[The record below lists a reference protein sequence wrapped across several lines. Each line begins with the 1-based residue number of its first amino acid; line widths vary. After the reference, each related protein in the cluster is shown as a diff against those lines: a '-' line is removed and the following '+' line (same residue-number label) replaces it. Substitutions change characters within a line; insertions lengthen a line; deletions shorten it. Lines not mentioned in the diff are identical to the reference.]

1 MRHLLSSCGC
11 VWVCLVAG
19 SAAADTIPRRLA
31 DYRFAND
38 AWDIRPAY
46 EPATGLV
53 SGIVAVAKLDAVI
66 GDNLSVVMFVRGV
79 NNQWSAWS
87 WATATRAEGVMSA
100 KYVLNIPDE
109 DDPKWEIDE
118 PIALFNGEDWLI
130 PPSPYMA
137 GMLTD
142 DPLFEPVMNST
153 NPAALVSMLADLGYP
168 VATAGRPL
176 DGGGESDQ
184 VCIEGIDE
192 KRMLSAMAS
201 GVEWGMTQS
210 IADDE
215 TVGAT
220 VDTIAA
226 WLPKCWPITPCTPG
240 ATGPAAMGPIVVQAC
255 NTIFDHM
262 SMTAQGAGYTVWCF
276 YIERQFYTQT
286 RSQPWVDSNC
296 VASTCRQI
304 RTGSVSQTFSCTS
317 GWNMADPPPSC
328 PPQPACSSGTP
339 SICGNPNGLP
349 INWQQW
355 APPCPDEL

>member
-1 MRHLLSSCGC
+1 MC
-11 VWVCLVAG
+11 VIAG

-46 EPATGLV
+46 EPATGMV
-53 SGIVAVAKLDAVI
+53 SGIVAVAKPDAVI

-118 PIALFNGEDWLI
+118 PIALFNGEDWII

-153 NPAALVSMLADLGYP
+153 NPAALVSMLAELGYP

-176 DGGGESDQ
+176 EGGGESDQ
-184 VCIEGIDE
+184 TCLETMDVDRLTEF
-192 KRMLSAMAS
+192 AS
-201 GVEWGMTQS
+201 GVEWGLTQ
-210 IADDE
+210 
-215 TVGAT
+215 
-220 VDTIAA
+220 
-226 WLPKCWPITPCTPG
+226 P
-240 ATGPAAMGPIVVQAC
+240 
-255 NTIFDHM
+255 IFD
-262 SMTAQGAGYTVWCF
+262 SASSAVTLSGVLSFLTPYCGEPNCTSKQL
-276 YIERQFYTQT
+276 
-286 RSQPWVDSNC
+286 SPWVQGPPYHIGNCYWVLVRTQRDPIGTGGNVVTCQYEARRATAIHRIAKFRFSNC
-296 VASTCRQI
+296 QELECDQFRIGYSKSSYNAE
-304 RTGSVSQTFSCTS
+304 SVTQLPGEAYNC
-317 GWNMADPPPSC
+317 PPS
-328 PPQPACSSGTP
+328 PSGIDIGAQSGCNALTN
-339 SICGNPNGLP
+339 IEWTTG
-349 INWQQW
+349 WQ
-355 APPCPDEL
+355 PPCN